1 VRLTTV
7 SRAGTSTS
15 PATSGVVSCLATS
28 VAGSPDA
35 ALAISDLAAA
45 DAYYAITS
53 ERPYKPAAPPRAGVE
68 LSSPV
73 WAGRSI
79 RRSSRRSGASSSR
92 TPSVELLDG
101 RTGVVRVDR
110 GSPDVR
116 TVRLQGADGP
126 VERWPSTGCASSP
139 PERRGGP
146 RARVPP

>member
-1 VRLTTV
+1 LG
-7 SRAGTSTS
+7 RAFDPEIVATFRRIVFPHPVGT
-15 PATSGVVSCLATS
+15 
-28 VAGSPDA
+28 
-35 ALAISDLAAA
+35 
-45 DAYYAITS
+45 
-53 ERPYKPAAPPRAGVE
+53 E
-68 LSSPV
+68 
-73 WAGRSI
+73 
-79 RRSSRRSGASSSR
+79 
-92 TPSVELLDG
+92 VELLDG